1 MTNITS
7 RIVLTT
13 GFSIAAI
20 LLAGKVFAGDCTPI
34 YGGGVSCPKRG
45 EIVIDKQI
53 ANPDSG
59 VFVDNLTEF
68 DAKFDPEEE
77 ITFRLFLRN
86 TGSDNI
92 NEIEVKDIFPDFTTF
107 ISGPGEFKRE
117 ETKNGTLTFK
127 VFNLAAGESREYWI
141 RAKAFPAK
149 DLPENTIC
157 KIVNRAQAKA
167 DDRFNEDL
175 AQFCI
180 AKQPVSKGG
189 VPVVK
194 EVPKTGATEMAVVGT
209 VFTTLAGV
217 GMILRKRSNNIF
229 NSR

>member
-1 MTNITS
+1 MTNITPK
-7 RIVLTT
+7 IVLTT

-20 LLAGKVFAGDCTPI
+20 FLAGKVFAGECTPI

-45 EIVIDKQI
+45 EIIIDKQI

-86 TGSDNI
+86 TGNESI

-180 AKQPVSKGG
+180 ARQPVTKGG

-194 EVPKTGATEMAVVGT
+194 EVPKTGAAEMA
-209 VFTTLAGV
+209 LLGV
-217 GMILRKRSNNIF
+217 SFSALTGIGLKLRKNAEKILN
-229 NSR
+229 